1 MSGPELCV
9 EVGKDPLPEGH
20 MIKWV
25 RQIQKQE
32 IGILVKGALRESM
45 GKVVRWLMGLSDS
58 YIFSILFIH
67 SVNKY
72 LLS

>member
-1 MSGPELCV
+1 M